1 MRTIR
6 PCAAAVPKRLRQGDP
21 VSPGSFLRQHA
32 AAAIA
37 SLRTPGPHFR
47 SGLALAVSIAVVD
60 RLSKWAVLYW
70 VDLPAKRKIE
80 ITPFFDLTMV
90 WNPGISYGLLPAQSA
105 WAVAV
110 LVTFAVTVTVAL
122 TVWLARI
129 GHRLLAVAV
138 ALVIGGAAGNA
149 YDRAVYGAVAD
160 FFSFHAFGYYW
171 YVFNVADVA
180 IVLGVVL
187 LLWDSVFGPADP

>member
-1 MRTIR
+1 MDWIR
-6 PCAAAVPKRLRQGDP
+6 RQAEAAL
-21 VSPGSFLRQHA
+21 
-32 AAAIA
+32 A
-37 SLRTPGPHFR
+37 SLRAPGPMFA
-47 SGLALAVSIAVVD
+47 SGMALAISIAVVD
-60 RLSKWAVLYW
+60 RLSKWAILYW
-70 VDLPAKRKIE
+70 VDLPARRKIE

-90 WNPGISYGLLPAQSA
+90 WNPGISYGLLPARSA

-110 LVTFAVTVTVAL
+110 LVTFAVTVTAAL

-129 GHRLLAVAV
+129 QHRLLAVAV
-138 ALVIGGAAGNA
+138 ALVIGGAVGNA

-180 IVLGVVL
+180 IVLGVIL
-187 LLWDSVFGPADP
+187 LLWDSVFGPSADPKQ